1 MDIILAKKRKAAY
14 DDAEVA
20 IANIKKDPKQE
31 YVLDLQKALNLMFD
45 AKCISILYTQ
55 NTDKLFF
62 GVYAMPKIPA
72 EQVINIITSSST
84 YIINEYYLELD
95 SKLFQMD
102 IDLKP
107 SEIMAILIYDI
118 GRMVN
123 DGSPSE
129 VVSKA
134 IDRYLLA
141 NNDVLRISDSI
152 NYMELLS
159 FGFRDA
165 IRKYITL
172 VNKDKVED
180 NEVMYDYYESIN
192 YKQNLYNAFRKLEA
206 CFYNYNKEA
215 DNKFVVLAWVLRLYK
230 DVLHNRIPAIETLKR
245 CKLLTGSKI
254 EIREMDNVIKRLNRI
269 DDDQLLKESANVLL
283 EEVKEN
289 ILPNKSKK
297 PIPQALDDDLVKLEL
312 EQQNALYNEPD
323 AVPNLIANINS
334 KLAFIQDYIENN
346 QLTKAEFKQL
356 NDMYK
361 GLTLKRDQLFKGDLY
376 DERFKK
382 YSVYFDLDDR

>member
-141 NNDVLRISDSI
+141 NNDVLKISDSI

-165 IRKYITL
+165 IRKYITI
-172 VNKDKVED
+172 VNKDRVED

-192 YKQNLYNAFRKLEA
+192 YKQNLYNVFRKLES

-254 EIREMDNVIKRLNRI
+254 EIREMENVIKRLNRI
-269 DDDQLLKESANVLL
+269 DDDQLLKESVDMLV
-283 EEVKEN
+283 EEVKAN
-289 ILPNKSKK
+289 ILPNKSNK
-297 PIPQALDDDLVKLEL
+297 PIPQALDDDLIKLEL

-346 QLTKAEFKQL
+346 QLTKSEFKQL

>member
-1 MDIILAKKRKAAY
+1 MILVEWSMMEVLAK
-14 DDAEVA
+14 
-20 IANIKKDPKQE
+20 
-31 YVLDLQKALNLMFD
+31 L
-45 AKCISILYTQ
+45 
-55 NTDKLFF
+55 
-62 GVYAMPKIPA
+62 
-72 EQVINIITSSST
+72 
-84 YIINEYYLELD
+84 
-95 SKLFQMD
+95 
-102 IDLKP
+102 LK
-107 SEIMAILIYDI
+107 
-118 GRMVN
+118 
-123 DGSPSE
+123 
-129 VVSKA
+129 
-134 IDRYLLA
+134 
-141 NNDVLRISDSI
+141 ISDSI

-165 IRKYITL
+165 IRKYITI

-192 YKQNLYNAFRKLEA
+192 YKQNLYNAFRKLES

-254 EIREMDNVIKRLNRI
+254 EIREMENVIKRLNRI
-269 DDDQLLKESANVLL
+269 DDDQLLKESVDMLV
-283 EEVKEN
+283 EEVKAN
-289 ILPNKSKK
+289 ILPNKSNK

-346 QLTKAEFKQL
+346 QLTKSEFKQL

>member
-192 YKQNLYNAFRKLEA
+192 YKHNLYNAFRKLEA

-297 PIPQALDDDLVKLEL
+297 PIPQALDDDLIKLEL
-312 EQQNALYNEPD
+312 EQQNELYNEPD

-361 GLTLKRDQLFKGDLY
+361 GLTLKRNQLFKGDLY